1 MSLKVEW
8 GQKKY
13 VWLEMTGKRNVFKLS
28 KLDGALD
35 LIGVGEEGRV
45 EEE

>member
-1 MSLKVEW
+1 
-8 GQKKY
+8 
-13 VWLEMTGKRNVFKLS
+13 MTGKRSVFKLS

-35 LIGVGEEGRV
+35 LTGVWEEGRV